1 MIKVLLVT
9 GGMLYHGSPSQ
20 ERLDSTE
27 ILEFPAGSWR
37 TLTNAQ
43 LPSPRSALRA
53 GTANNDVFIFG
64 KTCLNVL

>member
-9 GGMLYHGSPSQ
+9 GGARYYATPSQ

-53 GTANNDVFIFG
+53 GTVNNDVFIFG
-64 KTCLNVL
+64 KTCLNVS